1 MLDKLTSGDFTPY
14 LNQKFHIH
22 AASLGLL
29 DAELIEV
36 SELGAAPEADSQLGV
51 RRAFSLVFRG
61 PPDPILSQAIY
72 RVAHGEMEPVD
83 LFLVPIGSDSQG
95 IRYEAVFT

>member
-14 LNQKFHIH
+14 LNQTFHIH
-22 AASLGLL
+22 VASTESL

-36 SELGAAPEADSQLGV
+36 SELGAAPEADSQPAG

-61 PPDPILSQAIY
+61 SPDPILAQAIY
-72 RVAHGEMEPVD
+72 RVAHSEMGSVD
-83 LFLVPIGSDSQG
+83 LFLVPIGSDTRG
-95 IRYEAVFT
+95 MRYEAVFT